1 MINLLGK
8 QESLLEALRQD
19 INETVGD
26 FFSKLRG
33 GELTEFLGREPYER
47 LEATANHRNG
57 FYDQ

>member
-1 MINLLGK
+1 M
-8 QESLLEALRQD
+8 EALRQD